1 MLKKLLDG
9 WRAVAKKIA
18 YVQSQVVLTVVYFV
32 VLAPFAVVA
41 RLLADPLQL
50 RGAAAWHRLPSG
62 AEARTM
68 DALRQQ
74 F

>member
-1 MLKKLLDG
+1 MFKKLLNG

-32 VLAPFAVVA
+32 VLAPFAVAA
-41 RLLADPLQL
+41 RVLTDPLQL
-50 RGAAAWHRLPSG
+50 REAAAWRPLPSG
-62 AEARTM
+62 VEAGTM